1 MIIQGYIYQE
11 KLQKAPKGTK
21 VAADECRT
29 EGGPS
34 CLEAQGSS
42 GDGVAAKAR
51 VLLNTEPET
60 LALGCAGAERTPSP
74 ALRIG
79 FCTDGGLG

>member
-1 MIIQGYIYQE
+1 MVIQGYVYQE
-11 KLQKAPKGTK
+11 KLQKALKGTK

-34 CLEAQGSS
+34 YLEAQGGS
-42 GDGVAAKAR
+42 GDGVAAKAG
-51 VLLNTEPET
+51 VLLSTEPET
-60 LALGCAGAERTPSP
+60 LVLGWAGAERTPSP

-79 FCTDGGLG
+79 FCTGGG